1 MQLPVQESIVVLRV
15 IFNLTIPSSKEMFEN
30 NTAYRNWKAS
40 LPFQEKTSKIKT
52 RQTASPSLTILS
64 GLNMEDSK

>member
-40 LPFQEKTSKIKT
+40 LPFQEKTSQ
-52 RQTASPSLTILS
+52 R
-64 GLNMEDSK
+64 